1 MSINRQ
7 VSERKV
13 NNMNNQNHTH
23 NEQRRD
29 ENSFGYI
36 LKRALLHLPDEKI
49 DTAQAKVRHSSVPD
63 HNRARINP
71 DRAGMRCQH
80 AECQEMRL

>member
-1 MSINRQ
+1 
-7 VSERKV
+7 
-13 NNMNNQNHTH
+13 MNNHNPHTH

-49 DTAQAKVRHSSVPD
+49 DTVQHMSAIPEYQIIIGHGSIRIGQECAASTLSVR
-63 HNRARINP
+63 R
-71 DRAGMRCQH
+71 
-80 AECQEMRL
+80 